1 MMDMAWNC
9 TDNVFLSLSITLFL
23 PLSLPLACALALPPL
38 SPLSNT
44 HTIHCIVCDDV
55 LASGHLSFVNLRAW
69 KNMPFSE
76 LCNHMHLV
84 ISICFCFV
92 MCSRFVS
99 ADAIITRAECTLNLR
114 ENVIRSLYVYFEQLN
129 VLLRE
134 DVFTTLHLYSVL
146 LCWCCPYKIIT
157 LGQKDHDN
165 NKASV

>member
-1 MMDMAWNC
+1 MSS
-9 TDNVFLSLSITLFL
+9 FLSPSRSFSLS
-23 PLSLPLACALALPPL
+23 PSLWLALLLPPPL

-69 KNMPFSE
+69 KNMPFSK
-76 LCNHMHLV
+76 LCNHMDLV

-99 ADAIITRAECTLNLR
+99 ADAIITRAECTLNIR

-129 VLLRE
+129 VLLSE
-134 DVFTTLHLYSVL
+134 DVFTTLHLYSICAGVV
-146 LCWCCPYKIIT
+146 CT
-157 LGQKDHDN
+157 R
-165 NKASV
+165 S